1 MTRTRSRSRSPGRER
16 ADGNKRRS
24 AQDDEWTTQQM
35 KRALKVKRE
44 DEKTSDDGYGY
55 VFESVPIA
63 FDEGTTVVEPEEGE
77 GEAEAEAE
85 REELAALLSEEEQR
99 VADIEKT
106 RQSLPITAH
115 LPFIWESLTE
125 HSSLVLVGE
134 TGSGKTTQLPQYL
147 AQKVSGMVA
156 CTQPRRVAAT
166 SVATRVADEVGCKLG
181 GYVGYS
187 VRFDDKSSDRTKVKY
202 LTDGMLVR
210 EAMSDPL
217 LSKYSVVMVDE
228 AHERTINTDVLL
240 GLLRRIMRQRS
251 DLKVVIASATLDAG
265 KFSRFWGGCPVYKV
279 PGRRFEVSV
288 YYARDSVADYVR
300 ASVQC
305 VLQILQ
311 AGSVDGDGNGAGAS
325 AGDILVFLPG
335 AEEIHAACEML
346 LSLALEQV
354 LVCPL
359 YAALPAAEQGA
370 VFAPT
375 PPGWRKVV
383 VATNIAETSLTIEG
397 VVAVVDCGLE
407 KQRVRDTLSVVAC
420 SRAAA
425 DQRAGR
431 AGRVRAGRG
440 FRLYTRA
447 AFLGEMPAV
456 PTPEMLRT
464 DLDGVLLS
472 LLALGVP
479 AAELGRFPWVDRPAA
494 ASVAEALETLYAL
507 GAVGG
512 AGALT
517 TRGVQMAAL
526 PTPPAMGRALVEAG
540 RLGVGVLHDVCVC
553 VAMLEEYPLAST
565 KAVPLT
571 ASLLLG
577 GDPYALASVYWAW
590 EASGRSRAWTQGAGV
605 DQAALVRV
613 RRALQ
618 QLQRACQRLGVAV
631 GTDKEVTG
639 DSSVSDSL
647 RVLRCSKALCA
658 GLVNSVGRLSHGAVP
673 GSSSGS
679 RSGLCYRLVRSG
691 EPVQVHGCSILA
703 RAFSSKGSRDAAP
716 AGAAPP
722 STVCC
727 ATLARTGTLLR
738 SRCFVPVRAEW
749 VSEYAVSADGE

>member
-1 MTRTRSRSRSPGRER
+1 
-16 ADGNKRRS
+16 
-24 AQDDEWTTQQM
+24 M
-35 KRALKVKRE
+35 KRALKVNRE

-77 GEAEAEAE
+77 GEAEAEAEAEAE

-187 VRFDDKSSDRTKVKY
+187 VRFDDKSSDKTQVKY

-251 DLKVVIASATLDAG
+251 DLKVVVASATLDAG

-311 AGSVDGDGNGAGAS
+311 AGSGDGS
-325 AGDILVFLPG
+325 GDILVFLPG

-346 LSLALEQV
+346 LSLALDKV

-370 VFAPT
+370 VFAAT
-375 PPGWRKVV
+375 PPAWRKVV

-397 VVAVVDCGLE
+397 IVAVVDCGLE

-431 AGRVRAGRG
+431 AGRVRAGRC

-479 AAELGRFPWVDRPAA
+479 AAELSRFPWVDRPAA
-494 ASVAEALETLYAL
+494 ASVAAALETLYAL

-526 PTPPAMGRALVEAG
+526 PTPPALGRALVEAG

-618 QLQRACQRLGVAV
+618 QLQRACQRLGVSV
-631 GTDKEVTG
+631 GTVGTAKEVSG

-658 GLVNSVGRLSHGAVP
+658 GLVNSVGRLSHGAVAGS
-673 GSSSGS
+673 GSSAGSGSGS

-703 RAFSSKGSRDAAP
+703 RAFSAKGSRDDAAP
-716 AGAAPP
+716 AAAAPP
-722 STVCC
+722 ATVCC
-727 ATLARTGTLLR
+727 ATLARTGSLLR